1 MTRVPS
7 SKIPKRDSGSRV
19 SRTGVNLHQILGIRL
34 DDTKKHTQGHMYEHI
49 GKCAKMQRN
58 KESQTGWHK
67 ASKASISSHEVEKGM
82 HQANPHHRD
91 VFSQMVATKQTTGG
105 MDATK
110 QTNGPKGQQAQTH
123 RGHKTW
129 QESRSSQTNMEP
141 KHKSKQAYTC
151 LRKLSKPFD
160 VGLDVWM

>member
-1 MTRVPS
+1 MPS
-7 SKIPKRDSGSRV
+7 SKVSKRDSGSRV

-82 HQANPHHRD
+82 HQANQHHGD
-91 VFSQMVATKQTTGG
+91 V
-105 MDATK
+105 
-110 QTNGPKGQQAQTH
+110 
-123 RGHKTW
+123 
-129 QESRSSQTNMEP
+129 
-141 KHKSKQAYTC
+141 
-151 LRKLSKPFD
+151 
-160 VGLDVWM
+160 